1 MSIQPLPKDRSL
13 STFVARFPALDYFCR
28 SLLFKKFSELK
39 HGQVRIEDRSGNV
52 LLDETFGD
60 LNSSLKIRIVVHRSR
75 FYSRTLLGGSIGNA
89 ESFVDGDW
97 DSEQLT
103 DLVRLFVLNRDILQG
118 IDNGIGSLLQPFQ
131 KYFHGL
137 RKNTIE
143 GSRENIRSHYDIGN
157 DFFKLFLD
165 ETMMYS
171 SAIFKSKETSLYD
184 ASMEKVSKV
193 VGKLKLK
200 PTDHLLEI
208 GTGWGTLAIYA
219 AKTYGCK
226 VTTTTIS
233 TEQFNYA
240 VERVKE
246 EGLEGKI
253 TVLFE
258 DYRKLNGVYDALVSV
273 EMIEAVGLDHLETY
287 FEKCSSLIKPDGL
300 MVLQAITIR
309 DQYYESAR
317 KSVDFIQRHI
327 FPGCGIPSVH
337 AMMNAVT
344 TKTDMGLI
352 HQEDFAEDYAETL
365 KHWGKR
371 LASNEQQITKLGY
384 PDFLHRLWQF
394 YFSYCEGG
402 FRERAIGLSQMVLTK
417 PLYKEKSLLRV

>member
-1 MSIQPLPKDRSL
+1 MAIQQPLPKDRSL
-13 STFVARFPALDYFCR
+13 SKIVAHFPALDYFCR
-28 SLLFKKFSELK
+28 SILFKKFKDLK
-39 HGQVRIEDRSGNV
+39 HGQLRIEDRSGS
-52 LLDETFGD
+52 LFLDETFGD
-60 LNSSLKIRIVVHRSR
+60 TTSALKVRVIIHRSR

-89 ESFVDGDW
+89 ESYVDGDW

-103 DLVRLFVLNRDILQG
+103 DLIRLFVLNRDILNG
-118 IDNGIGSLLQPFQ
+118 IDNGLGSLLQPFQ

-165 ETMMYS
+165 DSMMYS
-171 SAIFKSKETSLYD
+171 SAIFTSPEVPLYE
-184 ASMEKVSKV
+184 ASMHKVSQI

-200 PTDHLLEI
+200 STDHLVEI

-233 TEQFNYA
+233 TEQYKYA
-240 VERVKE
+240 VEKVKE
-246 EGLEGKI
+246 AGLENQV

-258 DYRKLNGVYDALVSV
+258 DYRKLTGVYDALVSV
-273 EMIEAVGLDHLETY
+273 EMIEAVGLDHLDTY
-287 FEKCSSLIKPDGL
+287 FEKCSSLIKPDGI
-300 MVLQAITIR
+300 MALQAITIR
-309 DQYYESAR
+309 DQYYGSAR

-327 FPGCGIPSVH
+327 FPGSGIPSVH
-337 AMMNAVT
+337 AMMNSVT
-344 TKTDMGLI
+344 KKTNLSLI
-352 HQEDFAEDYAETL
+352 HQQDFSEDYAETL
-365 KHWGKR
+365 KNWAKR
-371 LASNEQQITKLGY
+371 LSKNESEITRLGY
-384 PDFLHRLWQF
+384 PEFLHRLWQF

-417 PLYKEKSLLRV
+417 PNHKEKSYL

>member
-1 MSIQPLPKDRSL
+1 MSTSHPLPKDRSL
-13 STFVARFPALDYFCR
+13 SKLVAHFPALDSFCR
-28 SLLFKKFSELK
+28 SILFKKFTELR
-39 HGQVRIEDRSGNV
+39 HGLIIIQDKSGIH
-52 LLDETFGD
+52 TFGD
-60 LNSSLKIRIVVHRSR
+60 SSSSLKISLRVHQSR

-89 ESFVDGDW
+89 ESYVDGDW
-97 DSEQLT
+97 DT
-103 DLVRLFVLNRDILQG
+103 DHLANLVRLFVLNRDVLQG

-137 RKNTIE
+137 HKNTIE

-165 ETMMYS
+165 ESMMYS
-171 SAIFKSKETSLYD
+171 SAIFKSKDTPLYE
-184 ASMEKVSKV
+184 ASMEKVSRV
-193 VGKLKLK
+193 VSKLRLK
-200 PTDHLLEI
+200 PTDHLVEI

-233 TEQFNYA
+233 TEQYNYA
-240 VERVKE
+240 LARVKE
-246 EGLEGKI
+246 EGLEGQVN
-253 TVLFE
+253 VLFE
-258 DYRKLNGVYDALVSV
+258 DYRKLTGVYDALVSV

-287 FEKCSSLIKPDGL
+287 FEKCSSLIKPDGI

-309 DQYYESAR
+309 DQFYEQAR

-327 FPGCGIPSVH
+327 FPGCGIPSMH

-344 TKTDMGLI
+344 SKTDLGLI
-352 HQEDFAEDYAETL
+352 HQEDFSEDYAQTL
-365 KHWGKR
+365 KLWGER
-371 LASNEQQITKLGY
+371 LAANEDKITKLGY
-384 PDFLHRLWQF
+384 PDFLHRLWQL
-394 YFSYCEGG
+394 YFAYCEGG

-417 PLYKEKSLLRV
+417 PNYKAKSLL

>member
-1 MSIQPLPKDRSL
+1 MSTQPLPKDRSL
-13 STFVARFPALDYFCR
+13 SKLVAQFPLLDSLCR
-28 SLLFKKFSELK
+28 SILFKKFKELK
-39 HGQVRIEDRSGNV
+39 YGELQIEDRSGSEV
-52 LLDETFGD
+52 IRESFGD
-60 LNSSLKIRIVVHRSR
+60 VRSNIRVRVTIHQSR

-89 ESFVDGDW
+89 ESYVDRDW
-97 DSEQLT
+97 ETNELT

-118 IDNGIGSLLQPFQ
+118 IDGGIGSLLQPVQ

-137 RKNTIE
+137 HKNTIE

-165 ETMMYS
+165 ESMMYS
-171 SAIFKSKETSLYD
+171 SGLFETKESSLFD
-184 ASMEKVSKV
+184 ASMTKVATV
-193 VGKLKLK
+193 VAKLNLK
-200 PTDHLLEI
+200 PTDHLIEI

-219 AKTYGCK
+219 AKTYGCR

-233 TEQFNYA
+233 SEQFNYA
-240 VERVKE
+240 VQKVKE
-246 EGLEGKI
+246 AGLQDKV

-258 DYRKLNGVYDALVSV
+258 DYRNLTGIYDALVSV

-287 FEKCSSLIKPDGL
+287 FEKCSSLIKPDGI

-309 DQYYESAR
+309 GQNYESAR

-344 TKTDMGLI
+344 KKTDMALI
-352 HQEDFAEDYAETL
+352 HQEDFSEDYAETL
-365 KHWGKR
+365 KHWAQR
-371 LASNEQQITKLGY
+371 LKSNEAEIIKLGY

-402 FRERAIGLSQMVLTK
+402 FRERAIGLSQLVLSK
-417 PLYKEKSLLRV
+417 PHHRAKSFL